1 LSKAGIGAVHR
12 QSTACAWRRRAL
24 LLGGLA
30 GACSGLLMAPPAAA
44 QAASPP
50 AAPPQP
56 PELATELPAA
66 RWRGT
71 GTLRFFGL
79 RIYDS
84 QLWSADA
91 ITGDGAA
98 QPLAL
103 ALVYA
108 RALVGEQIASRSL
121 KEMRRIGEVTDAQAA
136 RWLPAMTR
144 LFPDV
149 QAGDRLTGIQRPG
162 ASTRFYLN
170 GKLRGDVD
178 DADFTRLFFGIWLSP
193 RTSEPRLREQ
203 MLGGGP

>member
-1 LSKAGIGAVHR
+1 MSAVGTGAAGKGAAGIGA
-12 QSTACAWRRRAL
+12 TRRAL
-24 LLGGLA
+24 LAAGLA
-30 GACSGLLMAPPAAA
+30 SACGAQLLAPPAAA
-44 QAASPP
+44 QPAAQP
-50 AAPPQP
+50 APPQP

-79 RIYDS
+79 HIYDS
-84 QLWSADA
+84 HLWSADA

-108 RALVGEQIASRSL
+108 RGLVGEQIASRSL
-121 KEMRRIGEVTDAQAA
+121 KEMRRIAEVSDAQAA
-136 RWLPAMTR
+136 RWLPAMIR

-149 QAGDRLTGIQRPG
+149 QAGDRLTGIQRPA

-203 MLGGGP
+203 LLGGGP